1 MVNLHSSSVVSNAL
15 HNVDHAFIQY
25 LLEYNAAS
33 AIKITRYGKGYPSVI
48 NARVRA

>member
-1 MVNLHSSSVVSNAL
+1 MVNLHSSSDASNAL

-25 LLEYNAAS
+25 LLESNAAF
-33 AIKITRYGKGYPSVI
+33 AKEITRYGKGYPCVI